1 MSIDQRIR
9 EGLTMIDQELPH
21 PDLHAAHDMVVQ
33 EGRRLT
39 RRKRTLGVGLAAA
52 AVLAALFAARVAG
65 GPDEGRDRVPAQ
77 DPTPSLGGVPA
88 SPIEGVYRSRPV
100 SFTDMA
106 ATLRE
111 AGLAADVEP
120 LRSRLGGLDHRRLR
134 LTLRDGES
142 LLRVPGTDIALR
154 QDYTLS
160 TDVIQME
167 TTDRATW
174 RTTMGITL
182 SAPASDRV
190 GMGLVLTLLDSAG
203 DPLSGAGSEA
213 WMRAL
218 FTTTMFQEISD

>member
-1 MSIDQRIR
+1 M
-9 EGLTMIDQELPH
+9 
-21 PDLHAAHDMVVQ
+21 
-33 EGRRLT
+33 
-39 RRKRTLGVGLAAA
+39 
-52 AVLAALFAARVAG
+52 
-65 GPDEGRDRVPAQ
+65 
-77 DPTPSLGGVPA
+77 
-88 SPIEGVYRSRPV
+88 
-100 SFTDMA
+100 
-106 ATLRE
+106 
-111 AGLAADVEP
+111 
-120 LRSRLGGLDHRRLR
+120 
-134 LTLRDGES
+134 
-142 LLRVPGTDIALR
+142 PGTEIALR

-190 GMGLVLTLLDSAG
+190 GMGLVLTLLDSTG